1 VDKKFEIRQ
10 SILGLRGSFGAI
22 LDLYL
27 ESNPCKFKIVTADTA
42 ASAGLSRFKSK
53 SPDSFIECGISE
65 QSATAI
71 ASAIALENYEVYLGS
86 FSPFIVGRS
95 WEQIRLASYMNT
107 NMTIF
112 GFGAGIGLSYLGF
125 THCSLEDCS
134 LINSIPCTTIFEP
147 SSPSDIFDALKFSKN
162 IPGIKYI
169 RLTGDGPISKKLFD
183 GFIKINQNMK
193 LYKKNKTKLIIC
205 SGYLASRLIESHS
218 ENYDFLTINQ
228 ISNLEIDFSNLD
240 FIKDY
245 KEIYCFHESYENF
258 LAKLF
263 TPLKNL
269 KIQTFN
275 PKKVFSKPGDYN
287 YVSKNL
293 DFDIN
298 SF

>member
-1 VDKKFEIRQ
+1 
-10 SILGLRGSFGAI
+10 
-22 LDLYL
+22 
-27 ESNPCKFKIVTADTA
+27 
-42 ASAGLSRFKSK
+42 
-53 SPDSFIECGISE
+53 
-65 QSATAI
+65 
-71 ASAIALENYEVYLGS
+71 
-86 FSPFIVGRS
+86 
-95 WEQIRLASYMNT
+95 
-107 NMTIF
+107 
-112 GFGAGIGLSYLGF
+112 
-125 THCSLEDCS
+125 
-134 LINSIPCTTIFEP
+134 
-147 SSPSDIFDALKFSKN
+147 
-162 IPGIKYI
+162 
-169 RLTGDGPISKKLFD
+169 
-183 GFIKINQNMK
+183 MK

-240 FIKDY
+240 FINDY

-263 TPLKNL
+263 APLKNL